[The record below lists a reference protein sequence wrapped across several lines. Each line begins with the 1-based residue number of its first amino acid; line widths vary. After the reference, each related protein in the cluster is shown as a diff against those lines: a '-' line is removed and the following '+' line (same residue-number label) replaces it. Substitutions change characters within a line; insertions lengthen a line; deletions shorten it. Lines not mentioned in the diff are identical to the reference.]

1 MRLPLLLALAGAL
14 FAAEFKSNEYLD
26 YVKFLAS
33 PELKGRATGSPELE
47 RAAEFIAGQFRSMGL
62 KPIHGKSYFQDFEV
76 TTSARLGPG
85 NQFSYTS
92 SRHKTTLKPQ
102 QDFVPMNL
110 STAGRVSGAVVF
122 AGYGITA
129 PEYRYDDYAGIDV
142 KDKIVLVLRHEPQE
156 ADEKSVFEGKSYTA
170 HSQIA
175 AKATNAKMHGAKGVL
190 LVNDQAAHPTDSDQ
204 LDKFGS
210 TVGPANSGI
219 EVEQITV
226 EVANQ
231 WLALAGKDLA
241 KIEADIDK
249 TLHPESFALP

>member
-33 PELKGRATGSPELE
+33 PEMKGRATGSPELE
-47 RAAEFIAGQFRSMGL
+47 RAADFIAGQFRSMGL
-62 KPIHGKSYFQDFEV
+62 KPIHSKSYFQDFEV

-110 STAGRVSGAVVF
+110 STAGRVSGSMVF

-129 PEYRYDDYAGIDV
+129 PEYHYDDYAGIDV
-142 KDKIVLVLRHEPQE
+142 KGKIVLLLRHEPQE
-156 ADEKSVFEGKSYTA
+156 SDEKSVFDGKSFTQHA
-170 HSQIA
+170 QFTS
-175 AKATNAKMHGAKGVL
+175 KSTNAKIHGAVGVIL
-190 LVNDQAAHPTDSDQ
+190 IN
-204 LDKFGS
+204 
-210 TVGPANSGI
+210 
-219 EVEQITV
+219 
-226 EVANQ
+226 
-231 WLALAGKDLA
+231 DLA
-241 KIEADIDK
+241 N
-249 TLHPESFALP
+249 HR